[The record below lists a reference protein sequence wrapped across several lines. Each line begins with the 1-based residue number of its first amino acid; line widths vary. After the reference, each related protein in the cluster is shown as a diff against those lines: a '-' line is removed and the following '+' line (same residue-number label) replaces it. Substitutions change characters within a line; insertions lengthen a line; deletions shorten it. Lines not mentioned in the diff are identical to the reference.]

1 MCKVFFI
8 RSRLVASVLILLC
21 GGAVYAQQPATRYLS
36 DDIPKA
42 WTPDTLFS
50 QQLPP
55 EDLWWSGFND
65 ACLDTLIQEAV
76 DSNHNLLAAA
86 DRIRMARAAWRME
99 QSGFYPSVNFSAG
112 WTKTRNSSYLGR
124 EAADNTYSQYASGDL
139 SVSWEIDLFGSIRQ
153 RAKAKK
159 ELFRA
164 SRDEYNG
171 TMVSLCAQVATAY
184 MTLRTYQQQYIV
196 AESNIQSQRSILH
209 ITEVRYETGLASQ
222 LDVSQA
228 KTVYFNTKASLPSLE
243 AGIEKQINII
253 AILLGKYPDELRPML
268 RTTKPLPDYRRL
280 VGIGIPMNLLRRR
293 PDVRQAE
300 RTVASYAASVGAAK
314 SDFMPKLYLNGSIGF
329 ASRDMDHFFNKRSM
343 TYQLAPTVSWPLFQ
357 GTQRIQALASAR
369 AQLDSGI
376 EQYNQ
381 TVLTAV
387 QEVENAMN
395 SYTHIVKQI
404 AMLKELVAEGEKTLS
419 LSLDLYKRGLSG
431 FQNVLDA
438 QRSLLSYQNSYVSAQ
453 GNAINAL
460 ILLYQSLGGGWI
472 DSSQP

>member
-112 WTKTRNSSYLGR
+112 WTKTRNSGYLGR

-159 ELFRA
+159 E
-164 SRDEYNG
+164 
-171 TMVSLCAQVATAY
+171 
-184 MTLRTYQQQYIV
+184 
-196 AESNIQSQRSILH
+196 
-209 ITEVRYETGLASQ
+209 
-222 LDVSQA
+222 
-228 KTVYFNTKASLPSLE
+228 
-243 AGIEKQINII
+243 
-253 AILLGKYPDELRPML
+253 
-268 RTTKPLPDYRRL
+268 
-280 VGIGIPMNLLRRR
+280 
-293 PDVRQAE
+293 
-300 RTVASYAASVGAAK
+300 
-314 SDFMPKLYLNGSIGF
+314 
-329 ASRDMDHFFNKRSM
+329 
-343 TYQLAPTVSWPLFQ
+343 
-357 GTQRIQALASAR
+357 
-369 AQLDSGI
+369 
-376 EQYNQ
+376 
-381 TVLTAV
+381 
-387 QEVENAMN
+387 
-395 SYTHIVKQI
+395 
-404 AMLKELVAEGEKTLS
+404 
-419 LSLDLYKRGLSG
+419 
-431 FQNVLDA
+431 
-438 QRSLLSYQNSYVSAQ
+438 
-453 GNAINAL
+453 
-460 ILLYQSLGGGWI
+460 
-472 DSSQP
+472 